1 MTLLFFHFPF
11 LVFLAVTRLFVFPS
25 EPYSCRNV
33 GFTGI
38 VLNSEELTSRT
49 VPRLCSA
56 LPLRLLTVL
65 VRATPGCCRRRNIL
79 YHFFFRVVLAGCMK
93 AVYFWMLTS
102 QLPRTRFYCCRSC
115 FPTEPAGFSRQS
127 FPGSVPAGIPAR
139 FLSPGPG
146 QSGGGRHRV
155 WARGA
160 SVLRAQGWGVCPVGQ
175 GHPQPYGTDWNLLL
189 ASRGACGAA
198 AAHSGPAAWLGA
210 CRGQADGTGSG

>member
-49 VPRLCSA
+49 APRLCST
-56 LPLRLLTVL
+56 LPLRLRAVL

-102 QLPRTRFYCCRSC
+102 QLPRTRFYCCRSS
-115 FPTEPAGFSRQS
+115 FPTEPAGFSRRS
-127 FPGSVPAGIPAR
+127 FPGSVPAGVPAR
-139 FLSPGPG
+139 FLSPGLG
-146 QSGGGRHRV
+146 QSRAAGTGCGLEGPLCSRPRV
-155 WARGA
+155 GV
-160 SVLRAQGWGVCPVGQ
+160 SVLLVRSIHRHMERTGACCWLHAGPVGLQ
-175 GHPQPYGTDWNLLL
+175 RHIRP
-189 ASRGACGAA
+189 AACG
-198 AAHSGPAAWLGA
+198 GVQGA
-210 CRGQADGTGSG
+210 R

>member
-56 LPLRLLTVL
+56 LPLRLLAVL
-65 VRATPGCCRRRNIL
+65 LRATPGCCRRRNIL

-102 QLPRTRFYCCRSC
+102 QLPRTGFYCCRSC

-146 QSGGGRHRV
+146 QSGGGRHRCGLEGPLCSGPRV
-155 WARGA
+155 GV
-160 SVLRAQGWGVCPVGQ
+160 SVLLVRGIPRHMEQTGTCCWLHAGPVGLQQHIQARQLGWGRAG
-175 GHPQPYGTDWNLLL
+175 GRLM
-189 ASRGACGAA
+189 A
-198 AAHSGPAAWLGA
+198 
-210 CRGQADGTGSG
+210 